1 MEKNH
6 LDVVCALSLEEGR
19 PLENMLQECEAAT
32 LRLKTV
38 LSKKDMQEKFGT
50 MRLTKKQL
58 QTLAFKILAEEGTY
72 MSPLTKKAL

>member
-1 MEKNH
+1 
-6 LDVVCALSLEEGR
+6 
-19 PLENMLQECEAAT
+19 MLQECEAAT